1 MNGFGSMLKEYL
13 EFHKISQTD
22 FASRLDIS
30 VKHMNEIL
38 NENTN
43 ISEELMLAISL
54 ITDIDVNFI
63 FYVENK
69 KRIYNYLMN
78 NFKTPANINKFLN
91 SFCLKEM
98 SNKGWITLKDSESFS
113 QNAMD
118 LLNYLNVANFDI
130 FDNYVDNKVLYKKK
144 NDADLKKVYLWIK
157 RCDYLISNQNVAI
170 YKSSNL
176 KLLLEELEIERNK
189 DFDVS
194 KLVSIFNKYGIYL
207 VVCDALEGSKVRGC
221 MLVKDNNPAIY
232 MTCYLKEKSSF
243 CFALYHEIGHIKSDY
258 NILKNKIIVDDGDSK
273 EQKADLFAINQMIK
287 PSVWDLIINNYSEKE
302 KICNIN
308 NIPLC
313 FLYSRLAKE
322 GYISYS
328 SDEYQSHRV
337 KIGL

>member
-69 KRIYNYLMN
+69 KRIY
-78 NFKTPANINKFLN
+78 
-91 SFCLKEM
+91 
-98 SNKGWITLKDSESFS
+98 NKGWITLKDSESFS

-189 DFDVS
+189 DFDIS

-232 MTCYLKEKSSF
+232 MTRYLKEKSSF
-243 CFALYHEIGHIKSDY
+243 YFALYHEIGHIKSDY
-258 NILKNKIIVDDGDSK
+258 NVLKNKIIVDDGDSK

>member
-78 NFKTPANINKFLN
+78 NFKTPTDINKFLN

-243 CFALYHEIGHIKSDY
+243 YFALYHEIGHIKSDY

>member
-43 ISEELMLAISL
+43 ISEELMLGISL

-63 FYVENK
+63 FYIENK
-69 KRIYNYLMN
+69 KRIYNYLMDT
-78 NFKTPANINKFLN
+78 FKTPANINKFLN
-91 SFCLKEM
+91 SFYLKEM

-144 NDADLKKVYLWIK
+144 NDADLKKIYLWIK
-157 RCDYLISNQNVAI
+157 RCDYLISNQDVAI

-194 KLVSIFNKYGIYL
+194 RLVSIFNKYGIYL

-232 MTCYLKEKSSF
+232 MTCYFKEKSSF
-243 CFALYHEIGHIKSDY
+243 YFALYHEIGHIKSDY
-258 NILKNKIIVDDGDSK
+258 NVLKNKIIVDDGDSK
-273 EQKADLFAINQMIK
+273 EEKADLFAINQMIK

-328 SDEYQSHRV
+328 SNEYQSHKV

>member
-78 NFKTPANINKFLN
+78 SFKTPANINKFLN

-118 LLNYLNVANFDI
+118 LLNYLKVANFDI
-130 FDNYVDNKVLYKKK
+130 
-144 NDADLKKVYLWIK
+144 
-157 RCDYLISNQNVAI
+157 
-170 YKSSNL
+170 
-176 KLLLEELEIERNK
+176 LLEELEIERNK

-194 KLVSIFNKYGIYL
+194 KLISIFNKYGIYL

-243 CFALYHEIGHIKSDY
+243 YFALYHEIGHIKSDY
-258 NILKNKIIVDDGDSK
+258 NVLKNKIIVDDGDSK

-302 KICNIN
+302 NICNIN

>member
-43 ISEELMLAISL
+43 ISEELMLGISL

-63 FYVENK
+63 FYIENK
-69 KRIYNYLMN
+69 KRIYNYLMDT
-78 NFKTPANINKFLN
+78 FKTPAGINKFLN
-91 SFCLKEM
+91 SFYLKEM

-144 NDADLKKVYLWIK
+144 NDADLKKIYLWIK
-157 RCDYLISNQNVAI
+157 RCDYLISNQDVAI

-194 KLVSIFNKYGIYL
+194 RLVSIFNKYGIYL

-232 MTCYLKEKSSF
+232 MTCYFKEKSSF
-243 CFALYHEIGHIKSDY
+243 YFALYHEIGHIKSDY
-258 NILKNKIIVDDGDSK
+258 NVLKNKIIVDDGDSK
-273 EQKADLFAINQMIK
+273 EEKADLFAINQMIK

-328 SDEYQSHRV
+328 SNEYQSHKV